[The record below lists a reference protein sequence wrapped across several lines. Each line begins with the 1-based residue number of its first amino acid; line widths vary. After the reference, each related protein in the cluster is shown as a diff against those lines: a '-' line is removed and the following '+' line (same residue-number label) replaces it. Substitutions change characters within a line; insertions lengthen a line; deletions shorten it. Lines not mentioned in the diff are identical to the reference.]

1 MSHDIFI
8 SYSRVDSAFALR
20 LVRDLKERGLEVWLD
35 QVEIGPGENW
45 DNEIE
50 QALDHAKTVMVL
62 VSGASAKSEN
72 VKNEIGAA
80 LERGK
85 LVVPVVLAKA
95 TVPLMINRLQREDF
109 TGDYEIALRKLLQ
122 RLSGGSR
129 TSTLKAITPEDV
141 ARMASAS
148 AARLGLSGDSE
159 VKPDSLSPATV
170 ALKRDA
176 TRATKTRHTVL
187 AAAAGAVLT
196 ACVVLAFALNRPSE
210 PTTPEAV
217 TPTPVA
223 AAAPAP
229 SPVVSSPPSP
239 EPVIPTAPHAP
250 AVAPD
255 PKPTGPVVKPK
266 LESKVKPKP
275 EPVVVAQDPAPQP
288 EPEAAPLA
296 APVAEKKPM
305 AVLCQEP
312 NFGGLCRKI
321 TSHPNLLN
329 AMIGNDT
336 ASSVRLGGCD
346 AVTLCADVF
355 HTGACATFATDVAD
369 LSSTAV
375 GDDSASSIKCIMQT
389 GDAPLTGP
397 VSEE

>member
-1 MSHDIFI
+1 MHDIFI

-20 LVRDLKERGLEVWLD
+20 LVRDLKERDLEVWLD

-45 DNEIE
+45 DDEIE
-50 QALDHAKTVMVL
+50 KALDHAKTIMVL
-62 VSGASAKSEN
+62 LSSASAKSEN

-85 LVVPVVLAKA
+85 LVVPIVLSKG

-109 TGDYEIALRKLLQ
+109 TGDYDIALRKLLQ

-129 TSTLKAITPEDV
+129 TSTLKAITPDDV

-148 AARLGLSGDSE
+148 AARLGLSGDSA

-170 ALKRDA
+170 ALQRDA
-176 TRATKTRHTVL
+176 TRATKSRRTVL
-187 AAAAGAVLT
+187 AAAGGAVLT
-196 ACVVLAFALNRPSE
+196 AGVVLAFALSQRTE
-210 PTTPEAV
+210 PTTPEALTA
-217 TPTPVA
+217 TPPP
-223 AAAPAP
+223 AAAPMP
-229 SPVVSSPPSP
+229 EPNPVVSAPPSRA
-239 EPVIPTAPHAP
+239 PVIPTP
-250 AVAPD
+250 ATAQD
-255 PKPTGPVVKPK
+255 PKPTTPVSRSK
-266 LESKVKPKP
+266 LGTKVKPKP
-275 EPVVVAQDPAPQP
+275 NAVVGAPDPAPQA
-288 EPEAAPLA
+288 EPAPQPATEAV
-296 APVAEKKPM
+296 PVAEKKPM
-305 AVLCQEP
+305 AVLCQER

-321 TSHPNLLN
+321 TSHPNLIN

-346 AVTLCADVF
+346 AVTVCSDVF
-355 HTGACATFATDVAD
+355 FTGACATFATDVAD
-369 LSSTAV
+369 LSGTAV
-375 GDDSASSIKCIMQT
+375 GDDSASSIKCIVQT